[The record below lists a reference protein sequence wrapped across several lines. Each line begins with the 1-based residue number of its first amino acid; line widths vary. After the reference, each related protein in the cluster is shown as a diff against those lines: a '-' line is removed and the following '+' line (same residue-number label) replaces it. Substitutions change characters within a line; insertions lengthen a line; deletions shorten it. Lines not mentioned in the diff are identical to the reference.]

1 MIHGVLM
8 IRKAIKKS
16 LRKIR
21 KLWTK
26 VKKSIN
32 RKFNMKRMKEY
43 YWEMQI
49 LKEEQQEV
57 DMVTDNS
64 NMEIETIMKNKKKSW
79 KKKNIKGKH
88 LRRMKIQNI
97 IKENNMMKISMAR
110 KISKNRVNN
119 LQINDSQ
126 ITLTSKISMLHITQ
140 KMIDRN
146 KKAFKIKSKSI

>member
-97 IKENNMMKISMAR
+97 IKENNMMKISTTR
-110 KISKNRVNN
+110 KISKNQVNN

-126 ITLTSKISMLHITQ
+126 ITLTSKISMLNITQ

>member
-49 LKEEQQEV
+49 LKEELQEV

-79 KKKNIKGKH
+79 MKKNIKGKH

-126 ITLTSKISMLHITQ
+126 ITLTSKISMLNITQ

>member
-79 KKKNIKGKH
+79 MKKNIKGKH

-126 ITLTSKISMLHITQ
+126 ITLTSKISMLNITQ

>member
-32 RKFNMKRMKEY
+32 RKFYMKRMKEY

-126 ITLTSKISMLHITQ
+126 ITLTSKISMLNITQ